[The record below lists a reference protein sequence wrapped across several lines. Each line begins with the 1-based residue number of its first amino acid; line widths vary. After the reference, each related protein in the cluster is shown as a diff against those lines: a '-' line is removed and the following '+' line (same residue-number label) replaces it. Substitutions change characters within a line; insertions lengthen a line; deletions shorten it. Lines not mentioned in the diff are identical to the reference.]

1 MKKLYFVR
9 HAKAVQENIGL
20 TDFDR
25 PLTEKGAMDAQLIS
39 SLLHKEK
46 VVPHLIISSPAVRA
60 LSTAA
65 IFARNLHYPL
75 SAVRLEDSLYE
86 SSVDNYLKHLHLTED
101 KHQTVFLFAHNPT
114 ITEAANLFIDD
125 FIENIP
131 TCGVTGLSFEV
142 DSWKQLD
149 KSAKGTLMLFDFPK
163 NHKPIQG

>member
-9 HAKAVQENIGL
+9 HAKAVQDNIGL

-25 PLTEKGAMDAQLIS
+25 PLTEKGAVDAQLIS
-39 SLLHKEK
+39 GLLHREK
-46 VVPHLIISSPAVRA
+46 VIPQLIISSPAVRA
-60 LSTAA
+60 LSTAV
-65 IFARNLHYPL
+65 IFARNFHYPI
-75 SAVRLEDSLYE
+75 SAIRIEESLYE
-86 SSVDNYLKHLHLTED
+86 SSADNYMKHLQLTDD
-101 KHQTVFLFAHNPT
+101 KLQTIFLFAHNPT

-131 TCGVTGLSFEV
+131 TCGVTGLSLAI

-149 KSAKGTLMLFDFPK
+149 KSTKGTLMLYDFPK